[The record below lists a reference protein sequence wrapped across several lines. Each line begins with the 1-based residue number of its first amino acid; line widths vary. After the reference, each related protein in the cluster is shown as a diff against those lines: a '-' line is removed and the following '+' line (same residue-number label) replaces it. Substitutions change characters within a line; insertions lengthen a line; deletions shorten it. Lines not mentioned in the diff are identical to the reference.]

1 MNRFWSPCHRYAIV
15 TESAIRQRI
24 IMDSTS
30 NIQLPTSN
38 IPRPSTVFMGTPEF
52 AVPSLAALVNAGY
65 DVVGVYTRPDQPA
78 GRGQKLTESPVK
90 AAARG
95 YGLPIFQPATLRA
108 AAAQAA
114 LAALAP
120 ELIVV
125 AAYGLIL
132 PQAVLDL
139 PRFGCVNVHGSL
151 LPRHRGAAP
160 IAAAILAGDAETGV
174 SIMLMDAGVDTGPV
188 LSTAALPV
196 APDDTTGT
204 LTPKLAAL
212 GADLLTAT
220 LPRWLRGEIT
230 PQPQPTEGAT
240 LAPRLAKEA
249 GAIDWREPVWLIE
262 RRVRAYQPW
271 PGAYTTWR
279 GQMLKVLRAEVGG
292 QGAGG
297 RRQEAG
303 GRGQES
309 GVRSQGEVNGNPR
322 QPAEVGFAEIAAVS
336 TTGPS
341 FAESHPPGT
350 VVAGPGGRAGV
361 ATGEGILWLVE
372 VQLAGRRAL
381 PAAAFV
387 AGARGFIGS
396 RLGA

>member
-1 MNRFWSPCHRYAIV
+1 M
-15 TESAIRQRI
+15 IR
-24 IMDSTS
+24 
-30 NIQLPTSN
+30 
-38 IPRPSTVFMGTPEF
+38 TVFMGTPEF
-52 AVPSLAALVNAGY
+52 AVPALAALVNAGY
-65 DVVGVYTRPDQPA
+65 DVVGVYTRADQPA
-78 GRGQKLTESPVK
+78 GRGHKLAESPIKV
-90 AAARG
+90 AARG
-95 YGLPIFQPATLRA
+95 FGLPIFQPATLRT
-108 AAAQAA
+108 AAAQAE

-188 LSTAALPV
+188 LSAAALPI

-212 GADLLTAT
+212 GADLLAAT
-220 LPRWLRGEIT
+220 LPRWLRGELT
-230 PQPQPTEGAT
+230 PQPQPAEGAT
-240 LAPRLAKEA
+240 FAPRMDKAA
-249 GAIDWREPVWLIE
+249 GAIDWTEPAWLIE

-271 PGAYTTWR
+271 PGAYTTWQ
-279 GQMLKVLRAEVGG
+279 GQTLKVLRAELRG
-292 QGAGG
+292 
-297 RRQEAG
+297 QEAGVRGQASG
-303 GRGQES
+303 GRGQEETPGS
-309 GVRSQGEVNGNPR
+309 PR
-322 QPAEVGFAEIAAVS
+322 QPARGGCAEVAAVS
-336 TTGPS
+336 TAGGRT
-341 FAESHPPGT
+341 AEAQAPGT

-361 ATGEGILWLVE
+361 VTGEGILWLVE

-396 RLGA
+396 RLGE